1 MKSLILVIYILFITL
16 STCKHDRYQQ
26 DLSCINAEN
35 FKFAPE
41 YYSTKPDINSPVISE
56 KNRELVVVE
65 MNNKRY
71 LWFDATVENGE
82 PFDYKK
88 GLYGK
93 GSQLLADAD
102 DFPGLA
108 RKGIHSEKDLCNT
121 KIITGR
127 SVSQI
132 TIDGR
137 PWASSG
143 VGFLAE
149 DETIMSVIHADN
161 QTLKELHLTHPDI
174 ARPLFHVYN
183 ISREFEKFNTDPVT
197 GEQFEL
203 VALLYNGKRVMIK
216 ITGSRGWQESIF
228 NDEILGSGHIEIW
241 RELNTGEIEFLKK
254 NYAHLSNDQFGE
266 LANMLSHIHT
276 SEMVFYYINRYGF
289 YEGHTE
295 YRVDPVSAVLIF
307 GLKSIEDVHNVCGS
321 DLYQYFT
328 THFTQNPE

>member
-1 MKSLILVIYILFITL
+1 MKSLILVVYILLIAL
-16 STCKHDRYQQ
+16 IGCKKDRYKL
-26 DLSCINAEN
+26 DIWCIDTEN
-35 FKFAPE
+35 FKFAPD
-41 YYSTKPDINSPVISE
+41 YYSARPRTNSPVISE
-56 KNRELVVVE
+56 KNRELVLVE
-65 MNNKRY
+65 MNNDRY
-71 LWFDATVENGE
+71 SWFDATVENGE

-93 GSQLLADAD
+93 GNQLLAAAN

-121 KIITGR
+121 KTITGR

-143 VGFLAE
+143 VGFMAE
-149 DETIMSVIHADN
+149 NETIMSVIHADN
-161 QTLKELHLTHPDI
+161 QTLKKIHLTHPDV
-174 ARPLFHVYN
+174 ARPLFHLWN
-183 ISREFEKFNTDPVT
+183 ISREFEKFSPEPVT
-197 GEQFEL
+197 DEKSEL
-203 VALLYNGKRVMIK
+203 VAMIYNGNRILIK
-216 ITGSRGWQESIF
+216 NTGSRGWQESIF

-241 RELNTGEIEFLKK
+241 RELNTGELEFLKK
-254 NYAHLSNDQFGE
+254 NYAHLSNNQFGE
-266 LANMLSHIHT
+266 LINMISHIHT
-276 SEMVFYYINRYGF
+276 GDMVFFYINRYGF

-295 YRVDPVSAVLIF
+295 YRVDPVSVVLIF

-321 DLYQYFT
+321 DLFRYFT